1 MKVLYSLP
9 AKKIG
14 PDYPVN
20 MRVDDKMLWVTLYD
34 GRVIGTPLEWYPW
47 LHDMTLAELM
57 DCELSTSGIHWPKH
71 DVDLGIE
78 GMLKDINPAEHQHDA
93 PEPVETAS

>member
-1 MKVLYSLP
+1 VYALP
-9 AKKIG
+9 ASKME
-14 PDYPVN
+14 PHYPVD

-34 GRVIGTPLEWYPW
+34 GRVIGTPLTWYPW
-47 LHDMTLAELM
+47 LQNMTLAELT

-78 GMLKDINPAEHQHDA
+78 GMLQGINPAERLHDT
-93 PEPVETAS
+93 PEPAKTG